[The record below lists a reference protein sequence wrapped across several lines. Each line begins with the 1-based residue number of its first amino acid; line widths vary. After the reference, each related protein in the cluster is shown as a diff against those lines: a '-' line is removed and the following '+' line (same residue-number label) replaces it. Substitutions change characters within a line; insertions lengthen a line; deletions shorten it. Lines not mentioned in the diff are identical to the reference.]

1 MRWRG
6 NRRVSFAV
14 AIRLGLKGVD
24 RWRAIPV
31 LRPRRDG
38 VPQDGLSGWL
48 NEYPSSSASSIPAKN
63 AWTAPAWRSCS
74 SCRPRSLCSMFV
86 SFETS
91 GAVTLV
97 RIDRP
102 PANAINLEL
111 LDELVAALEGLAADV
126 PAAVVI
132 AGRDGFFS
140 AGVDLKAAAG
150 YAPDQQRRMVS
161 GINRMVLA
169 TYGMSCPV
177 IAAVT
182 GHAIAGGLV
191 LALCADLRIA
201 SLEGRY
207 GLTEVKVG
215 VPFPR
220 AAIGIVRAELATHA
234 ARSLVL
240 SNRLIDGREALRLG
254 LFDEAPSP
262 DAVLTRAV
270 EVATEMATLPADA
283 YATTKRELRNSTL
296 SAIKAA
302 VESEPLLEGWL
313 SGNPLPR

>member
-1 MRWRG
+1 
-6 NRRVSFAV
+6 
-14 AIRLGLKGVD
+14 
-24 RWRAIPV
+24 
-31 LRPRRDG
+31 
-38 VPQDGLSGWL
+38 
-48 NEYPSSSASSIPAKN
+48 
-63 AWTAPAWRSCS
+63 
-74 SCRPRSLCSMFV
+74 MFV
-86 SFETS
+86 SVETT
-91 GAVTLV
+91 GEVTLV
-97 RIDRP
+97 RVDRP

-132 AGRDGFFS
+132 AGRDRFFS
-140 AGVDLKAAAG
+140 AGVDLKAVPAYG
-150 YAPDQQRRMVS
+150 PDEHRRMVS

-215 VPFPR
+215 VPYPQ
-220 AAIGIVRAELATHA
+220 AAIGVVRAELATHA
-234 ARSLVL
+234 ARTLAL

-254 LFDEAPSP
+254 LFDEALAP
-262 DAVLTRAV
+262 DAVLPRAV
-270 EVATEMATLPADA
+270 ELATEMVAFPVDVYAAT
-283 YATTKRELRNSTL
+283 KCELRNGTL
-296 SAIKAA
+296 GALKAA
-302 VESEPLLEGWL
+302 VGSEPLLEGWL
-313 SGNPLPR
+313 TGNPSTH